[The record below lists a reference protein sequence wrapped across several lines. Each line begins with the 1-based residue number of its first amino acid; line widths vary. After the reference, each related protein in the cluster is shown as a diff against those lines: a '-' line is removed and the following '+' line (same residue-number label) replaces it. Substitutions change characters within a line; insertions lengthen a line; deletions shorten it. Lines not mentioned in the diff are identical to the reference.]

1 MGQMRM
7 INVQNKGILNVQ
19 STDMEESSYKK
30 IYVDW

>member
-30 IYVDW
+30 IHVGW